1 MKAFFLFFIL
11 SISGYSQNN
20 YPQDFISPL
29 DIPLYLSGSFG
40 ELRSNHFHSGLD
52 FRTNQKEG
60 YNVFAIGEGYVS
72 RIKIS
77 AFGYGKAIYIT
88 HPNGYTSVYGHL
100 QKASPKIDSVIKT
113 IHYKEKSFEIDTYFK
128 PTDVL
133 IAKGELIAFSGNSGG
148 SGGPHLHFEIRD
160 TKSEHIINPLLFG
173 FDKFIVDTRKPVI
186 NELFVYPVDD
196 EAVVN
201 QSKIPIPISIS
212 LQKDGIYVAS
222 KVLAKGNIGFGLNAY
237 DVSDKNYGKNGLY
250 KIETML
256 DGKPNFSI
264 CFTSFS
270 YDETRYINSFIDYSK
285 YKKQHQRVQKLFA
298 KNRYPLQLLNGFE
311 TNGVV
316 DVKPNMGYVYKIDV
330 SDYYG
335 NKIEILVP
343 IQYANQEIKIQDS
356 KLKTKYFVKAKNE
369 YNYVKDN
376 VSVYIPENTFYE
388 DFYLNFNVENGV
400 LELHDDTVPIYNN
413 IILSF
418 EESSFPENQKDKV
431 FIADVSGSKLYYNS
445 TLRKENIYKART
457 KNFGKFKLVID
468 LIQPE
473 IKPLN
478 FEEGKWISNNA
489 SIDFLI
495 TDELSGIKTYEGYLN
510 DEWILFDYNYKT
522 KKITHY
528 FLDKIVKEGKNDI
541 KVIVVDNVGN
551 STIFESHF
559 FRSQKK

>member
-418 EESSFPENQKDKV
+418 EESSFPEDQKDKV

>member
-510 DEWILFDYNYKT
+510 DEWILFDYDYKT